1 MATPSRAAAAEL
13 LAPLHGTVAA
23 AWMASGT
30 AAPGLGDGAPVL
42 GDGAASEIWGGGV
55 ATEIW
60 GARSGKKGKQGLHRR
75 AQPSPGGVDA
85 LHRRAYPQPGGVECP
100 YRRVYPQPGGV
111 EAVTAIS
118 FACLLHQDKYGSNLF
133 KTNMST
139 SHVYNS
145 SNKTYN

>member
-1 MATPSRAAAAEL
+1 MCARARE
-13 LAPLHGTVAA
+13 
-23 AWMASGT
+23 
-30 AAPGLGDGAPVL
+30 
-42 GDGAASEIWGGGV
+42 
-55 ATEIW
+55 
-60 GARSGKKGKQGLHRR
+60 KKGKQGLHRR

-85 LHRRAYPQPGGVECP
+85 LHHRAYPQPGGVEYL

-111 EAVTAIS
+111 ESLQAVTAIS
-118 FACLLHQDKYGSNLF
+118 FACLLHQDKYGSNPF

>member
-1 MATPSRAAAAEL
+1 M
-13 LAPLHGTVAA
+13 
-23 AWMASGT
+23 
-30 AAPGLGDGAPVL
+30 LGDGGAGARGRRRVWSPVL
-42 GDGAASEIWGGGV
+42 GDGVGAVDGAGVWGLGAPHLRFGAV
-55 ATEIW
+55 EW
-60 GARSGKKGKQGLHRR
+60 RLRFGARAREKKGKQGLHRR

-118 FACLLHQDKYGSNLF
+118 FACLLHQDKYGSNPF